1 MAGFTIKPTR
11 QLLQER
17 GLLKDGKVQKFIDSE
32 CIRHMDKYTPMQTGF
47 LKRSVIL
54 GTIIGSGI
62 LKYIASY
69 SRPVYYNNTGR
80 GVEGT
85 ANGGKRGRKWFEVM
99 KTFHLSEIVEGAK
112 KVAKAVKAKTRR

>member
-17 GLLKDGKVQKFIDSE
+17 GLLEGGKVQKFIDSE

-54 GTIIGSGI
+54 GTVIGSGI
-62 LKYIASY
+62 LRYIAPY
-69 SRPVYYNNTGR
+69 ARQNYYHNAGR
-80 GVEGT
+80 GTEGT
-85 ANGGKRGRKWFEVM
+85 SNGGLRGRLWFERM
-99 KTFHLSEIVEGAK
+99 KAACLKLILERARKIAGAK
-112 KVAKAVKAKTRR
+112 RR

>member
-17 GLLKDGKVQKFIDSE
+17 GLLEGGKVQKSIDSE
-32 CIRHMDKYTPMQTGF
+32 CIRHMDKYTPFQTGF

-54 GTIIGSGI
+54 GTVIGSGI
-62 LKYIASY
+62 LRYVASY
-69 SRPVYYNNTGR
+69 SRSVYYNNAGR

-85 ANGGKRGRKWFEVM
+85 ARGGLRGRNWFERM
-99 KTFHLSEIVEGAK
+99 KAACSKLILDGARK
-112 KVAKAVKAKTRR
+112 ISGARRK

>member
-1 MAGFTIKPTR
+1 MAGFTIKPTA
-11 QLLQER
+11 QLLKER
-17 GLLKDGKVQKFIDSE
+17 GLQKDGKVQKYIDSE

-54 GTIIGSGI
+54 GTFIGSGI

-69 SRPVYYNNTGR
+69 SRSVYYNNTGR

-99 KTFHLSEIVEGAK
+99 KAFHLSEIIEGAK
-112 KVAKAVKAKTRR
+112 KLAKAEKAQKRR

>member
-17 GLLKDGKVQKFIDSE
+17 GLLEGGKVQKFIDSE
-32 CIRHMDKYTPMQTGF
+32 CIRHMDKYTPFQTGF

-54 GTIIGSGI
+54 GTVIGSGI
-62 LKYIASY
+62 LRYVASY
-69 SRPVYYNNTGR
+69 SRSVYYNNAGR

-85 ANGGKRGRKWFEVM
+85 ARGGRRGRRWFEVM
-99 KTFHLSEIVEGAK
+99 KTFHLSEIIEGAK
-112 KVAKAVKAKTRR
+112 RIAGAVKAQKRR

>member
-1 MAGFTIKPTR
+1 MLK
-11 QLLQER
+11 ER

-47 LKRSVIL
+47 LKRSIIL
-54 GTIIGSGI
+54 GSIIGSGI

-69 SRPVYYNNTGR
+69 SRSVYYNNAGR

-112 KVAKAVKAKTRR
+112 KVAKAVKAKARR

>member
-1 MAGFTIKPTR
+1 
-11 QLLQER
+11 
-17 GLLKDGKVQKFIDSE
+17 
-32 CIRHMDKYTPMQTGF
+32 MDKYTPMQTGF
-47 LKRSVIL
+47 LKRSVTL

-69 SRPVYYNNTGR
+69 SRSVYYNNTGR

-99 KTFHLSEIVEGAK
+99 KTFHLSEIIEGVK
-112 KVAKAVKAKTRR
+112 KLTKAIKAQKRK